1 MMSQRRSTLR
11 SSALLGSLLCALGSA
26 PALAGVSLRDI
37 YQQAISGD
45 ADFAAAAA
53 DRDAGQ
59 EEANKGRAGL
69 LPTVSLSGTQTHN
82 STDQR
87 SMTILGM
94 RGNNYDYTSSS
105 YGISLR
111 QPLYRPYNWAGYL
124 QGQSRASHAE
134 AVYESARQDLIV
146 RTVAA
151 YLDVL
156 LAQDNL
162 DLAQA
167 QHQAYVEQLTQAERL
182 FVGGEGTVTDINDAK
197 SRRDSAIAQELEATN
212 SLEVARRALERITGQ
227 EPQALATLAVDKPV
241 PQSPEPNDLSQWVAW
256 ARSANP
262 AVLALRH
269 GLESA
274 RQDVAKAGSE
284 HKPTLDLIASRS
296 KSDSENN
303 VSINTR
309 YDTRAVGVQL
319 NVPLFAGGYVSANV
333 RQAEAGQRK
342 VEQQLESAT
351 RKAVLDARQYFLGV
365 NTGVAQINAYRQ
377 SVASA
382 ESALQSTRKGF
393 QAGVRTSVDI
403 LNAQQQLFAAKR
415 DLARSRY
422 GYIMNWLK
430 LKAAVGSLGE
440 ADVDHV
446 NTWLAAATQ

>member
-1 MMSQRRSTLR
+1 MAKLR
-11 SSALLGSLLCALGSA
+11 HRGALFGALLALLGPSF
-26 PALAGVSLRDI
+26 ALAATNLLEA
-37 YQQAISGD
+37 YQQALRND
-45 ADFAAAAA
+45 ADFGAAAAE
-53 DRDAGQ
+53 RDAGL

-69 LPTVSLSGTQTHN
+69 LPTVSVSGTETRN

-87 SMTILGM
+87 SLTVLGM
-94 RGNNYDYTSSS
+94 RGTTYDYTSSS

-124 QGQSRASHAE
+124 QGQARASYAE
-134 AVYESARQDLIV
+134 ATYEAARQDLIV
-146 RTVAA
+146 RLAGA
-151 YLDVL
+151 YLDAL
-156 LAQDNL
+156 LGQDT
-162 DLAQA
+162 LALTQA
-167 QHQAYVEQLTQAERL
+167 QRQAYAEQLVQAERL
-182 FVGGEGTVTDINDAK
+182 FAGGEGTVTDINDAK
-197 SRRDSAIAQELEATN
+197 ARRDSAVAQELEAAN
-212 SLEVARRALERITGQ
+212 NLEVARRALERIIGQ
-227 EPQALATLAVDKPV
+227 EPGTLATLMADKPV
-241 PQSPEPNDLSQWVAW
+241 PQGPQPNDLNQWVEW
-256 ARSANP
+256 ARSGNP
-262 AVLALRH
+262 TVQAQRH

-274 RQDVAKAGSE
+274 RQDVAKAGAE

-377 SVASA
+377 AVTSA
-382 ESALQSTRKGF
+382 EAALESTRKGF
-393 QAGVRTSVDI
+393 QAGIRTSVDI

-422 GYIMNWLK
+422 GYIVNWVR
-430 LKAAVGSLGE
+430 LKAAVGGLGDD
-440 ADVDHV
+440 DVTHLNSWLDV
-446 NTWLAAATQ
+446 NRAN

>member
-1 MMSQRRSTLR
+1 MKRFKRRG
-11 SSALLGSLLCALGSA
+11 ALLGALLGLLGSGA
-26 PALAGVSLRDI
+26 ALAATNLQEAYR
-37 YQQAISGD
+37 QALLSD

-59 EEANKGRAGL
+59 EEVNKGRAGL
-69 LPTVSLSGTQTHN
+69 LPNVSISGTDTKN
-82 STDQR
+82 TTDQR
-87 SMTILGM
+87 SLTVLGM
-94 RGNNYDYTSSS
+94 RGATYDYTSSS

-124 QGQSRASHAE
+124 QGQARASYAAANYE
-134 AVYESARQDLIV
+134 AARQDLIV
-146 RTVAA
+146 RVAGA

-156 LAQDNL
+156 LGQDTL
-162 DLAQA
+162 ALAQA
-167 QHQAYVEQLTQAERL
+167 QRQAYAEQLVQAERL
-182 FVGGEGTVTDINDAK
+182 YAGGEGTVTDINDAK
-197 SRRDSAIAQELEATN
+197 ARRDSAIAQELEAAN
-212 SLEVARRALERITGQ
+212 NLEVARRSLERIIGQ
-227 EPQALATLAVDKPV
+227 EPGTLATLMADKPV
-241 PQSPEPNDLSQWVAW
+241 PQSPQPNDPNQWVDW
-256 ARSANP
+256 ARSGNP
-262 AVLALRH
+262 GVQAQRFGV
-269 GLESA
+269 ESA
-274 RQDVAKAGSE
+274 RQDVAKAGAE

-319 NVPLFAGGYVSANV
+319 NIPLYAGGYVTANV

-342 VEQQLESAT
+342 AEQQLESAT

-382 ESALQSTRKGF
+382 EAALESTRKGF
-393 QAGVRTSVDI
+393 QAGIRTSVDI

-422 GYIMNWLK
+422 SYIVNWVR
-430 LKAAVGSLGE
+430 LKAAVGSLGDD
-440 ADVDHV
+440 DVSHL
-446 NTWLAAATQ
+446 NGWLSVGQAN